1 MLPTIL
7 YLYPLNTQ
15 VIQITELTD
24 EVTGGFLTGATVTA
38 TLYDARGNADPVLN
52 NIAMSYVSGTD
63 ATYNGTVPSTFNP
76 PAYRPPTPQ
85 GGYQLVITAVQAGV
99 QAQFTIPVIIQP
111 RRT

>member
-7 YLYPLNTQ
+7 YLYPQNTQ

-24 EVTGGFLTGATVTA
+24 EVTGQFLQGATVTA

-52 NIAMSYVSGTD
+52 AINMSYVSGTD
-63 ATYNGTVPSTFNP
+63 GTYNGTVPSTFNP
-76 PAYRPPTPQ
+76 PAYRAPTPQ
-85 GGYQLVITAVQAGV
+85 GGYQLVITAVQSGV